1 MVLQQYKIVFGGTM
15 GAGKSAAIKTLSDIG
30 VISTEAVNTDTQSHQ
45 KALTTVGIDY
55 GEISL
60 DDSTKIGLYGT
71 PGQGRFDFMWSSVCK
86 GALGIVI
93 LIDHSSSQ
101 RLKDLEFYLNAF
113 ENLGTNIVIGIT
125 HLDLQH
131 DQKLKIYRDW
141 MQIYKKDFPLFAV
154 DARKKDDV
162 LLLIETLITKLE
174 IQPAIML

>member
-1 MVLQQYKIVFGGTM
+1 
-15 GAGKSAAIKTLSDIG
+15 
-30 VISTEAVNTDTQSHQ
+30 
-45 KALTTVGIDY
+45 
-55 GEISL
+55 
-60 DDSTKIGLYGT
+60 
-71 PGQGRFDFMWSSVCK
+71 MWSIVCK
-86 GALGIVI
+86 GAIGIVI